1 MDPTTPLKIGLAI
14 GTTLLLLVLLA
25 IVERGVAK
33 DLVAGNAAHRLVR
46 VGQVVAVFA
55 IAAASVDNGVSNGD
69 AAHSAIW
76 SLGAAL
82 LGLVLLLVTGKLG
95 VRLLL
100 SSRLTAELDRGN
112 EAAGL
117 AAGAQYVAA
126 GIVTSAALAGNDP
139 KSIGLSI
146 AFFVLGQITLQLTI
160 ALFRALTTYDDA
172 EQIAGENIAAAVS
185 YAGLAIAVA
194 IVVARAVEGDFVSW
208 QISLRGYGMV
218 LLSLAAFYPVRQ
230 IFVETL
236 LMRAPLKF
244 RGGKLD
250 AAIAGERSV
259 GLAAL
264 EAASYLATALSIAR
278 LA

>member
-1 MDPTTPLKIGLAI
+1 MDPATPLKIGLAI
-14 GTTLLLLVLLA
+14 GVTLGLLLLLTVA
-25 IVERGVAK
+25 DRGVAK
-33 DLVAGNAAHRLVR
+33 DLGSGNAARRLLR
-46 VGQVVAVFA
+46 VGQVIGVFA
-55 IAAASVDNGVSNGD
+55 IAAAAVDNGVSGHD
-69 AAHSAIW
+69 AGRDAIG
-76 SLGAAL
+76 SLGGAV
-82 LGLVLLLVTGKLG
+82 LGLALFVVTGKIG

-100 SSRLTAELDRGN
+100 ASRLGAELERGN

-126 GIVTSAALAGNDP
+126 GIVTSASIAGDDS
-139 KSIGLSI
+139 KSIGLSV
-146 AFFVLGQITLQLTI
+146 AFFVLGQVTLQVFV

-172 EQIAGENIAAAVS
+172 EQIAGENVAAALS
-185 YAGLAIAVA
+185 YAGLAISVA
-194 IVVARAVEGDFVSW
+194 IVVARAVEGDFAGWMV
-208 QISLRGYGMV
+208 SLRGYGGV
-218 LLSLAAFYPVRQ
+218 LLCLLAFYPVRQ

-236 LMRAPLKF
+236 LMRAPLKL

-250 AAIAGERSV
+250 TAIAADRNV

>member
-1 MDPTTPLKIGLAI
+1 MDPATPLKIGLAI
-14 GTTLLLLVLLA
+14 GATLLLLVLLTV
-25 IVERGVAK
+25 VERGVAK
-33 DLVAGNAAHRLVR
+33 DLTSGNAARRLLR
-46 VGQVVAVFA
+46 VGQVIGVFA
-55 IAAASVDNGVSNGD
+55 IAAAAVDNGVSGRD
-69 AAHSAIW
+69 AGRDAIW
-76 SLGAAL
+76 SLGAGV
-82 LGLVLLLVTGKLG
+82 LGLALFVVTGKIG

-100 SSRLTAELDRGN
+100 SARLAAELERGN

-126 GIVTSAALAGNDP
+126 GIVTSAALAGDDL
-139 KSIGLSI
+139 KSIGLSV
-146 AFFVLGQITLQLTI
+146 AFFVLGQVTLQVFV

-172 EQIAGENIAAAVS
+172 EQIAGENVAAALS
-185 YAGLAIAVA
+185 YAGLAVSVA
-194 IVVARAVEGDFVSW
+194 IVVARAVEGDFAGWMV
-208 QISLRGYGMV
+208 SLRGYGTV
-218 LLSLAAFYPVRQ
+218 LLCLLAFYPVRQ

-236 LMRAPLKF
+236 LMRAPLKL

-250 AAIAGERSV
+250 TAIAADRNV